1 MNSPAP
7 RVVTAIEPDPRKP
20 GVMRVHVDGR
30 PYCAVPASALGRAEV
45 RAGTHLTPERLDLLG
60 EMADEEGAF
69 RTLLRALERRS
80 YARVDLGRRLV
91 RKGHRPAAVESALER
106 AGGMGLLDD
115 ARYARNYVETRA
127 ARGRGPARL
136 LRDLLAMGVA
146 RHHIDAAVAE
156 HWPPDVDRSAMP
168 RALAARRARQM
179 GQLPREAKRRRLVA
193 YLARRG
199 FTGPEVRLAI
209 QEALTIPS

>member
-30 PYCAVPASALGRAEV
+30 PYCAVPAAALGRAEV
-45 RAGTHLTPERLDLLG
+45 RPGTHLTPERLDLLG
-60 EMADEEGAF
+60 ELADEEGAF
-69 RTLLRALERRS
+69 RTLLRALERRA

-91 RKGHRPAAVESALER
+91 RKGHRPAAVEAALER
-106 AGGMGLLDD
+106 ALGLGLLDD
-115 ARYARNYVETRA
+115 AGFARNYVETRA

-136 LRDLLAMGVA
+136 LRDLLAMGVE
-146 RHHIDAAVAE
+146 RRHIDAAIAE

-199 FTGPEVRLAI
+199 FTGPDVRVAI
-209 QEALTIPS
+209 QEALAIPS